1 MTCSSAGPKSQNV
14 IPKGLD
20 GGAMQSVSVRQR
32 RCIGARSGGTSMQSP
47 LTVELQMHQH
57 LREQLQAEFPE
68 ADDET
73 LRDTVEGLS
82 RLPDVLAAILRS
94 HLDDVAMIYAL
105 RERIGDMQERM
116 ARIEARSDRKRAVV
130 ATLMERA
137 DIKKLTEPDFTASL
151 RPTPAPLMVI
161 DEAKIPGEFW
171 KPQPAKLDRRGLAAA
186 LGSGQAVA
194 GAILGNGG
202 VTLAV
207 RTR

>member
-1 MTCSSAGPKSQNV
+1 
-14 IPKGLD
+14 
-20 GGAMQSVSVRQR
+20 
-32 RCIGARSGGTSMQSP
+32 MQSP
-47 LTVELQMHQH
+47 LSIELQQHQY
-57 LREQLQAEFPE
+57 LREQLRAEFPE

-82 RLPDVLAAILRS
+82 RLPEVLAAILRS

-116 ARIEARSDRKRAVV
+116 ARIESRSDRKRAIV
-130 ATLMERA
+130 ASLMERA

-186 LGSGQAVA
+186 LGSGAVVP
-194 GAILGNGG
+194 GATLGNGG